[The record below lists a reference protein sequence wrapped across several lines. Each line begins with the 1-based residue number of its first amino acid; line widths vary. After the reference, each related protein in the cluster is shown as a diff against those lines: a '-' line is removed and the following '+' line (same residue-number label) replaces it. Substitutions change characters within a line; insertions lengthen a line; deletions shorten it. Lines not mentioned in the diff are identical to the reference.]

1 MAGMCREVNLGVG
14 SLPPLGVP
22 GTAFRGHQVVSAASF
37 VPRAIIWCKGML
49 LNRFLEKKIIL
60 YLSCKGKYSEFF
72 NGNLVFIIKGKTPRI
87 KLLILE
93 LQNEKHV

>member
-1 MAGMCREVNLGVG
+1 MAGMCREVDLGVG

-49 LNRFLEKKIIL
+49 LNRFLEKKL
-60 YLSCKGKYSEFF
+60 YYT
-72 NGNLVFIIKGKTPRI
+72 LVARVNIQSF
-87 KLLILE
+87 
-93 LQNEKHV
+93 